1 MDSAPTLRLHRK
13 PLPLDL
19 LDYLDLQEPIAL
31 QNRTQTPME
40 TITKALESLK
50 EWESAQPP
58 TDKLQQ
64 RLPLPPQI
72 KHQNPR
78 EIFCNTDASWKAR
91 NAGLAWIFTD
101 GSNLE
106 LDCGS
111 LFQSSVSSPCTA
123 EALAIREALIDAAS
137 RQFSHICIRTDSQ
150 VLVQAISSRRNTSEL
165 YGVLSDIDEL
175 SFSPS
180 SALVSCRFIFVPRTS
195 NGLADDLAK
204 KSVLQPILVWAKLIL
219 SF

>member
-1 MDSAPTLRLHRK
+1 
-13 PLPLDL
+13 
-19 LDYLDLQEPIAL
+19 
-31 QNRTQTPME
+31 ME

-106 LDCGS
+106 LDRGS

-150 VLVQAISSRRNTSEL
+150 VLVQAISSRQNTSEL
-165 YGVLSDIDEL
+165 
-175 SFSPS
+175 
-180 SALVSCRFIFVPRTS
+180 
-195 NGLADDLAK
+195 
-204 KSVLQPILVWAKLIL
+204 
-219 SF
+219 